1 MIIIRILEN
10 IKEGNK
16 IIRTGNEVDQH
27 IYCNDPC
34 TPDFNKY
41 EEDIRVY
48 SDVPIYSDLYQGNYP
63 LIKDFISK
71 DDMEYCHG
79 CLEQL
84 NIFDEDIQQ
93 FRLKK
98 HDEKHIAKSYNF
110 NGKAINM
117 IRVF

>member
-1 MIIIRILEN
+1 MIVVRILEE

-41 EEDIRVY
+41 KEDIRVY
-48 SDVPIYSDLYQGNYP
+48 SDVV
-63 LIKDFISK
+63 KDFISA
-71 DDMEYCHG
+71 DDMEYCHS
-79 CLEQL
+79 CLKQL

-93 FRLKK
+93 FRPRT
-98 HDEKHIAKSYNF
+98 HEEIDIVKSYNF
-110 NGKAINM
+110 KGQAINFK
-117 IRVF
+117 RLF

>member
-1 MIIIRILEN
+1 MIVVRILEE

-41 EEDIRVY
+41 KEDIRVY
-48 SDVPIYSDLYQGNYP
+48 SDVV
-63 LIKDFISK
+63 KDFISA
-71 DDMEYCHG
+71 DDMEYCHS
-79 CLEQL
+79 CLKQL

-93 FRLKK
+93 FRPRTET
-98 HDEKHIAKSYNF
+98 DNEIVKSINF
-110 NGKAINM
+110 KGQAINFK
-117 IRVF
+117 RLF